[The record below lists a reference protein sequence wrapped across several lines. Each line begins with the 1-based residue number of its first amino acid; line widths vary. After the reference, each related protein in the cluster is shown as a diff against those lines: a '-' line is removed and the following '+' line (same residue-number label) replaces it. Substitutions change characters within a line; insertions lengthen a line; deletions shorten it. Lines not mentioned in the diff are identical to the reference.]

1 VNSQREVLV
10 VKESGRNYVPWK
22 IPGGLSELGE
32 NIEEAA
38 LREVMEET
46 GIQCQFHSIL
56 GVRHTHNIQFGR
68 SDLYFICRLSP
79 VISATTTNS
88 QQQQPK
94 PQPGEIQATQWLPLE
109 EFKDMIQTHNHP
121 MMKLI
126 LQLYEQGETQ
136 NHLYDIQTT
145 WVDSIVPGR
154 LPSPVYHAPLVNS
167 SSNRNDKANNTTID
181 MTKGGY

>member
-1 VNSQREVLV
+1 M
-10 VKESGRNYVPWK
+10 KESGTNYVPWK

-79 VISATTTNS
+79 AITTTTTTTNS
-88 QQQQPK
+88 QPPQPK
-94 PQPGEIQATQWLPLE
+94 PQPGEIQATQWLPWE
-109 EFKDMIQTHNHP
+109 EYKDMIQTHNHP

-126 LQLYEQGETQ
+126 LQLYEQGETH
-136 NHLYDIQTT
+136 NHIYDIQTT

-154 LPSPVYHAPLVNS
+154 PPSPVYHSPLVIG
-167 SSNRNDKANNTTID
+167 SSNGNDKTSNTT
-181 MTKGGY
+181 KRYNE